1 MFFHKSGRE
10 KKCEDLILH
19 LNAVIRELQ
28 AENSR
33 LRANLSRANAD
44 LSRANADLSRA
55 NAEKEELAAQAGNFS
70 RREIAWGN
78 LLNFDGTRQVDAGGD
93 GNG

>member
-1 MFFHKSGRE
+1 MFFIKSGRE

-28 AENSR
+28 AENGR
-33 LRANLSRANAD
+33 LRAN

-55 NAEKEELAAQAGNFS
+55 NAEKEELAAQAGSFS

>member
-1 MFFHKSGRE
+1 MFFIKSGRE

-28 AENSR
+28 AENGR
-33 LRANLSRANAD
+33 LRAN
-44 LSRANADLSRA
+44 LSRA
-55 NAEKEELAAQAGNFS
+55 NAEKEELAAQAGGFS

-93 GNG
+93 ENG